1 MVTWHVN
8 GTTVTLRKD
17 GAAYVVSGPDGSAGR
32 PNLNAALGWIT
43 QILHQQFA
51 GATGTSGWSLT
62 VRFPQIFA
70 VYGDARRP
78 GGGGGGGGRPT
89 DVVSCADSIYEPTS
103 HPHEAVENSVQI
115 VRSCWDA
122 AASAA

>member
-1 MVTWHVN
+1 MVTWKAN

-17 GAAYVVSGPDGSAGR
+17 GGSYVVSGPDGITGR
-32 PNLNAALGWIT
+32 PNLNAALGWVT
-43 QILHQQFA
+43 QILKHLLQ

-62 VRFPQIFA
+62 VEFPQIFA
-70 VYGDARRP
+70 AYGDARR